1 MESMIEIYADCW
13 SYIGDNIP
21 HLENPFQL
29 DVIINIEQKSGL
41 GFGALTLFFRNRHA
55 LDVP

>member
-13 SYIGDNIP
+13 SYIGDSIP
-21 HLENPFQL
+21 HLESPFQL

-41 GFGALTLFFRNRHA
+41 GFGALTLFFEIDT
-55 LDVP
+55 L